1 MYKQLKM
8 NGWKNKKK
16 IECPKKIMVIKKI
29 EQTEINSKNSPEL
42 AVVEQKK
49 KKQKKLKLV
58 VYKIKLDFE

>member
-1 MYKQLKM
+1 MD
-8 NGWKNKKK
+8 GRTKKK

>member
-1 MYKQLKM
+1 MD
-8 NGWKNKKK
+8 GRTKKK

-49 KKQKKLKLV
+49 KKNKRNLNLLCTK
-58 VYKIKLDFE
+58 